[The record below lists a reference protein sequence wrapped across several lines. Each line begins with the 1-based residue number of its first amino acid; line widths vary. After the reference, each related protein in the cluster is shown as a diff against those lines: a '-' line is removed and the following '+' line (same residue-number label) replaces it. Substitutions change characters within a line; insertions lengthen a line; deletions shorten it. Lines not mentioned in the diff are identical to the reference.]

1 VSDTAES
8 LNRRRFSVS
17 REHLFWLV
25 LLVAVVARLVT
36 QNWDA
41 GVNATPHPDERQ
53 VATVSHDLRG
63 WFDDP
68 GFFAYGS
75 LHFNAIRAMRAG
87 LMMPDHWGAFV
98 RAGRMVSLF
107 ASLGAL
113 VLGWWMARRGWGRR
127 TALLGLAL
135 AALVPLD
142 IQLSHYGTVEA
153 HHALWVMAA
162 LAAAFQLTRRPH
174 PVWAIASGAAMGA
187 SLAVKISSLGLLAP
201 IAVAL
206 AVVALSRHQ
215 RHVPVFAA
223 LATFA
228 GLVAFWVGQPW
239 AWTDGRPPLVALGC
253 SLVAVALG
261 FAWPRL
267 IGRIRIAG
275 LFATW
280 MLLCL
285 AALVTL
291 GTFVAGDGALGGLG
305 RAVSGLDAAANP
317 SFLAGVGEQV
327 RMVMGDADLPY
338 VRIYAGTPR
347 VLYPAAQ
354 LVLWGVGPAL
364 FVATLWGAWLGL
376 TTLVHRR
383 LRRPFRD
390 VNSGE
395 VLLVLLLAWLVP
407 MTLRLA
413 TLQVKY
419 LRYWEPLVVP
429 AALLAAWGFLR
440 LRAPWRRRAIAAS
453 LVIASVWGVAYLW
466 AFVDGHPHAVA
477 EKWLET
483 VVDREPAVAWEHW
496 DEHIGGIGDP
506 AVNLELASYELPDTE
521 AKVEDLATT
530 LAEADWVI
538 LASHRVRRTVL
549 ANPDR
554 YPRTARLYTLLL
566 TGQAGF
572 EIATTAARS
581 PRLAGLRAPVQ
592 LADES
597 FVNYEFPR
605 VVVLRR
611 VAEVHVAD
619 LVERTARPLPG
630 LEPMTPY
637 RLDRITLAGVPVLEG
652 RPDGVRQV
660 MDTLIWIG
668 LFALLGGACWVLIL
682 PLTGGLPDAGAGLAL
697 VTGWMVPAWVLW
709 WLSELQFV
717 AVTPLT
723 ATLITGLFAG
733 VAGWAAHLQRRRIR
747 TVWRR
752 RRRAMAWTW
761 LMALGV
767 FALFLAVRATN
778 PAIHWGEKPM
788 DFSFLNAFLNGPAWP
803 PGEPWLAGA
812 PLYYYY
818 FGEVLAAFPILVGG
832 MTAAVGYNLMA
843 AAVPA
848 LAAAPLAGLG
858 LVITRRRWRAA
869 SLVVVALLS
878 GNLAWTWLGS
888 HAFQGR
894 WFDLWWATSRV
905 VPGNAI
911 DEYPL
916 WTALFADLHAHF
928 VAYPVMIAALIWVW
942 RTLAARS
949 GRWPWA
955 AALCGLAVGV
965 LAATNPWDVLVF
977 TGAAAMGAAAGPRRR
992 LLPSLGRLIAAAGIS
1007 LVAVVPFIVEL
1018 TGWLGSGGAGRGL
1031 HLQPNDFAPWW
1042 AVLGH
1047 FGVFLG
1053 PLIVAAVIRPAKDLL
1068 FFAPVMGAGVLAG
1081 LSFGSSAAA
1090 LGFAGAVLLLSMVP
1104 WARDDLE
1111 RLAWALAGYGLLAVA
1126 VVERFSF
1133 IDRMNTVFK
1142 IYNGVWWI
1150 FAFALAILVW
1160 RGDRRRRNAALVVA
1174 APLVAIGLVNLPL
1187 GVAQGMLQ
1195 PRMVSPRPSLDGQ
1208 AFLAR
1213 NPGERFLVSALRGA
1227 ARPSDVIAEAAE
1239 SMYQGFTRLAMH
1251 TGQPTVVGWDWH
1263 LQQRGQS
1270 LAEIRAR
1277 MDDLAVIYEGDDD
1290 ALRRRTLDRLGVSW
1304 IAVGALERTTYPGI
1318 LANPLDD
1325 IPGVIAWAEGGGA
1338 TLYRVVND
1346 PCAALPEPTDT
1357 AAATVVPGFRRT
1369 GALATEALILPL
1381 RSLDRREDTVL
1392 AVSAEGGLIT
1402 LGADDPPPY
1411 LPCEASAAAVAE
1423 DRLVALCVDGRI
1435 LIHRAREADWRQSGR
1450 VGPGASGLTAADELW
1465 AWGPGGLWRET
1476 APGRFTLEDRLPVAM
1491 AAASGRLLAVA
1502 SGDDLRL
1509 AGPDG
1514 WRTRAGGAVGVTD
1527 LAWTGPVLWRA
1538 SDRGLQFS
1546 GAGLAPWSP
1555 PLPDSQA
1562 VRHLAGDRTGLVAG
1576 DTAGTLWSRPTQ
1588 ACASPFD
1595 GQRGRGPGQ
1604 LAEPR
1609 GLALSPDGIMVVADA
1624 MNHRLQFLS
1633 PSGICLG
1640 TVGGEG
1646 DLPGAFREPSSVA
1659 WADDGRLAVTDT
1671 WNGRVQI
1678 LDADGA
1684 QPITIDSNFY
1694 GPRAALWLD
1703 ASRLLVSDTG
1713 NKRLALCSGPRWSC
1727 TTVVRFDAP
1736 PVGLAQVDTGEIAVA
1751 LPAAGAL
1758 VLVDLAQRLETD
1770 RIELPGWDGGHQQEG
1785 YLVALPDG
1793 DLLAS
1798 APHPGELWRVDPLG
1812 RAEPM
1817 RLRADLPG
1825 LTGLALTTDGTLIGA
1840 LTWQHRLVRIQLP

>member
-1 VSDTAES
+1 
-8 LNRRRFSVS
+8 
-17 REHLFWLV
+17 
-25 LLVAVVARLVT
+25 
-36 QNWDA
+36 
-41 GVNATPHPDERQ
+41 
-53 VATVSHDLRG
+53 
-63 WFDDP
+63 
-68 GFFAYGS
+68 
-75 LHFNAIRAMRAG
+75 
-87 LMMPDHWGAFV
+87 
-98 RAGRMVSLF
+98 
-107 ASLGAL
+107 
-113 VLGWWMARRGWGRR
+113 
-127 TALLGLAL
+127 
-135 AALVPLD
+135 
-142 IQLSHYGTVEA
+142 
-153 HHALWVMAA
+153 
-162 LAAAFQLTRRPH
+162 
-174 PVWAIASGAAMGA
+174 
-187 SLAVKISSLGLLAP
+187 
-201 IAVAL
+201 
-206 AVVALSRHQ
+206 
-215 RHVPVFAA
+215 
-223 LATFA
+223 
-228 GLVAFWVGQPW
+228 
-239 AWTDGRPPLVALGC
+239 
-253 SLVAVALG
+253 
-261 FAWPRL
+261 
-267 IGRIRIAG
+267 
-275 LFATW
+275 
-280 MLLCL
+280 
-285 AALVTL
+285 
-291 GTFVAGDGALGGLG
+291 
-305 RAVSGLDAAANP
+305 
-317 SFLAGVGEQV
+317 
-327 RMVMGDADLPY
+327 
-338 VRIYAGTPR
+338 
-347 VLYPAAQ
+347 
-354 LVLWGVGPAL
+354 
-364 FVATLWGAWLGL
+364 
-376 TTLVHRR
+376 
-383 LRRPFRD
+383 
-390 VNSGE
+390 
-395 VLLVLLLAWLVP
+395 
-407 MTLRLA
+407 
-413 TLQVKY
+413 
-419 LRYWEPLVVP
+419 
-429 AALLAAWGFLR
+429 
-440 LRAPWRRRAIAAS
+440 
-453 LVIASVWGVAYLW
+453 
-466 AFVDGHPHAVA
+466 
-477 EKWLET
+477 
-483 VVDREPAVAWEHW
+483 
-496 DEHIGGIGDP
+496 
-506 AVNLELASYELPDTE
+506 
-521 AKVEDLATT
+521 
-530 LAEADWVI
+530 
-538 LASHRVRRTVL
+538 
-549 ANPDR
+549 
-554 YPRTARLYTLLL
+554 
-566 TGQAGF
+566 
-572 EIATTAARS
+572 
-581 PRLAGLRAPVQ
+581 
-592 LADES
+592 
-597 FVNYEFPR
+597 
-605 VVVLRR
+605 
-611 VAEVHVAD
+611 
-619 LVERTARPLPG
+619 
-630 LEPMTPY
+630 
-637 RLDRITLAGVPVLEG
+637 
-652 RPDGVRQV
+652 
-660 MDTLIWIG
+660 
-668 LFALLGGACWVLIL
+668 
-682 PLTGGLPDAGAGLAL
+682 
-697 VTGWMVPAWVLW
+697 MVPAWVLW

>member
-1 VSDTAES
+1 
-8 LNRRRFSVS
+8 
-17 REHLFWLV
+17 
-25 LLVAVVARLVT
+25 
-36 QNWDA
+36 
-41 GVNATPHPDERQ
+41 
-53 VATVSHDLRG
+53 
-63 WFDDP
+63 
-68 GFFAYGS
+68 
-75 LHFNAIRAMRAG
+75 
-87 LMMPDHWGAFV
+87 
-98 RAGRMVSLF
+98 
-107 ASLGAL
+107 
-113 VLGWWMARRGWGRR
+113 
-127 TALLGLAL
+127 
-135 AALVPLD
+135 
-142 IQLSHYGTVEA
+142 
-153 HHALWVMAA
+153 
-162 LAAAFQLTRRPH
+162 
-174 PVWAIASGAAMGA
+174 
-187 SLAVKISSLGLLAP
+187 
-201 IAVAL
+201 
-206 AVVALSRHQ
+206 
-215 RHVPVFAA
+215 
-223 LATFA
+223 
-228 GLVAFWVGQPW
+228 
-239 AWTDGRPPLVALGC
+239 
-253 SLVAVALG
+253 
-261 FAWPRL
+261 
-267 IGRIRIAG
+267 
-275 LFATW
+275 
-280 MLLCL
+280 
-285 AALVTL
+285 
-291 GTFVAGDGALGGLG
+291 
-305 RAVSGLDAAANP
+305 
-317 SFLAGVGEQV
+317 
-327 RMVMGDADLPY
+327 
-338 VRIYAGTPR
+338 
-347 VLYPAAQ
+347 
-354 LVLWGVGPAL
+354 
-364 FVATLWGAWLGL
+364 
-376 TTLVHRR
+376 
-383 LRRPFRD
+383 
-390 VNSGE
+390 
-395 VLLVLLLAWLVP
+395 
-407 MTLRLA
+407 
-413 TLQVKY
+413 
-419 LRYWEPLVVP
+419 
-429 AALLAAWGFLR
+429 
-440 LRAPWRRRAIAAS
+440 
-453 LVIASVWGVAYLW
+453 
-466 AFVDGHPHAVA
+466 
-477 EKWLET
+477 
-483 VVDREPAVAWEHW
+483 
-496 DEHIGGIGDP
+496 
-506 AVNLELASYELPDTE
+506 
-521 AKVEDLATT
+521 
-530 LAEADWVI
+530 
-538 LASHRVRRTVL
+538 
-549 ANPDR
+549 
-554 YPRTARLYTLLL
+554 
-566 TGQAGF
+566 
-572 EIATTAARS
+572 
-581 PRLAGLRAPVQ
+581 
-592 LADES
+592 
-597 FVNYEFPR
+597 
-605 VVVLRR
+605 
-611 VAEVHVAD
+611 
-619 LVERTARPLPG
+619 
-630 LEPMTPY
+630 
-637 RLDRITLAGVPVLEG
+637 
-652 RPDGVRQV
+652 
-660 MDTLIWIG
+660 
-668 LFALLGGACWVLIL
+668 
-682 PLTGGLPDAGAGLAL
+682 
-697 VTGWMVPAWVLW
+697 
-709 WLSELQFV
+709 
-717 AVTPLT
+717 
-723 ATLITGLFAG
+723 
-733 VAGWAAHLQRRRIR
+733 
-747 TVWRR
+747 
-752 RRRAMAWTW
+752 
-761 LMALGV
+761 
-767 FALFLAVRATN
+767 
-778 PAIHWGEKPM
+778 
-788 DFSFLNAFLNGPAWP
+788 
-803 PGEPWLAGA
+803 
-812 PLYYYY
+812 
-818 FGEVLAAFPILVGG
+818 